1 MSEQQSANAAS
12 AVQAFQSLY
21 DQGSF
26 GALLPQLQQWL
37 AAPPEAATEPMQ
49 RAQVLE
55 LRCLAKLE
63 RWEDLAR
70 KGGVLLRQPE
80 LADRP
85 AAIDTLILLS
95 YGELQLGDAEMSLR
109 AAHAALQLA
118 LRLRSAE
125 HVAQALDRL
134 AMGYLWLGDSLLAER
149 YLLEAIGY
157 CHQLSDPDT
166 SLLRYSNGLVL
177 LITIYDALQAAGRN
191 DEARA
196 LAQRMQRFVNQ
207 GLAVEHRARRL
218 YERRLW
224 AANLARWQARRD
236 KGCAKSRDQLLAAL
250 DEARERGWGNVQ
262 RTLSLDLTRFALA
275 DGQPELA
282 LRYLLQMDA
291 PELGAMRLLHARS
304 QQQLLARAYREL
316 GQPEEQAAAERRLAA
331 LLQREAAA
339 TAQVREQLPDL
350 HHAIAETLSQS
361 DRQFIDTEMRRLREA
376 QAQGKALETRGG

>member
-1 MSEQQSANAAS
+1 MSEQQSAAAS
-12 AVQAFQSLY
+12 AVEAFQSLY

-26 GALLPQLQQWL
+26 GALLPQLQSWL
-37 AAPPEAATEPMQ
+37 AAPVEAPTEPLL
-49 RAQVLE
+49 RALVLE

-63 RWEDLAR
+63 SWEELAR
-70 KGGVLLRQPE
+70 KGARLLRRPE

-95 YGELQLGDAEMSLR
+95 YGELQFGDAEMSLR

-118 LRLRSAE
+118 LRLRSIE

-134 AMGYLWLGDSLLAER
+134 AMSYLWLGDSLLAER

-157 CHQLSDPDT
+157 CHQIGDPDT

-177 LITIYDALQAAGRN
+177 LVTIYDALQAAGRD

-207 GLAVEHRARRL
+207 GLGVEHRARRQ

-236 KGCAKSRDQLLAAL
+236 ADHGRSREQLRAAL
-250 DEARERGWGNVQ
+250 DEARERGWGNMQ
-262 RTLSLDLTRFALA
+262 RTLSLDLARFALA

-282 LRYLLQMDA
+282 LRYLQQMNA
-291 PELGAMRLLHARS
+291 PELGALRLLHARS

-316 GQPEEQAAAERRLAA
+316 GLADAQAAAELRLAA
-331 LLQREAAA
+331 LQQREAAA
-339 TAQVREQLPDL
+339 IAQVREQLPEL
-350 HHAIAETLSQS
+350 HHAIGETLSQS
-361 DRQFIDTEMRRLREA
+361 DRQFIDTEMHRLREA